1 MIRQPET
8 QPIFKKDKRRHLIE
22 NVMNMFGDWRL
33 SRFER
38 EASVRTGLRSEL
50 CLSGYD
56 WKRSDDEA
64 AVIVAEAFR
73 LLGAARPSWQEG
85 QWEYTISRDY
95 CAWCHSPIDD
105 EDRTDGQRFCS
116 PHCAR
121 CSLEWRARSERGESK
136 AIVQAARALINRRSR
151 PPRPCASCGRSF
163 QSAKISTIFCSSA
176 CANRARGSSIPDV
189 ACLACG
195 KMFHPRQRGVVYCS
209 KSCAMRGRLR
219 KRVEKLPDRSCAFCD
234 ALFRPATLGQIY
246 CSEPCARQV
255 EYLAQ
260 RIQRSKGAM
269 LITPPVFDY
278 VFGRAANAA
287 LRPLTP
293 IVFDTVIAPARHPI
307 EALFD
312 IAQA

>member
-1 MIRQPET
+1 MKRPNSAEYTAYRDMRQVAREEKAKGRITLPAVIRQPET

-22 NVMNMFGDWRL
+22 DVMNMFGDWRL

-151 PPRPCASCGRSF
+151 P
-163 QSAKISTIFCSSA
+163 
-176 CANRARGSSIPDV
+176 ARLKFV
-189 ACLACG
+189 AC
-195 KMFHPRQRGVVYCS
+195 QV
-209 KSCAMRGRLR
+209 CAEVGTKFVPTSPPHRR
-219 KRVEKLPDRSCAFCD
+219 
-234 ALFRPATLGQIY
+234 AT
-246 CSEPCARQV
+246 S
-255 EYLAQ
+255 
-260 RIQRSKGAM
+260 
-269 LITPPVFDY
+269 
-278 VFGRAANAA
+278 
-287 LRPLTP
+287 RPLYS
-293 IVFDTVIAPARHPI
+293 IAR
-307 EALFD
+307 
-312 IAQA
+312 